1 MARIPAKTEAL
12 RDRLIDEAKRN
23 PMKAGILG
31 VLMLVLLIVVG
42 RQALQYLAPARAGA
56 AMPGGGASQGQ
67 AIVDQPG
74 PTARKAAAAGPDGAK
89 LPSTRKPLAKIQRNL
104 FLPNPSFFPPKEEDR
119 AKPKPI
125 VTPVDAAAARREA
138 QKRAVQTEAQALT
151 LQTTIVGAS
160 PTAIINGQVLGVGGW
175 LNGFR
180 VVSINSGSCVVEKK
194 GMRVT
199 LEMLK

>member
-12 RDRLIDEAKRN
+12 RDRLIDEVKRN

-42 RQALQYLAPARAGA
+42 RQVLQYVAPARAGA
-56 AMPGGGASQGQ
+56 AISGGGGSQGQ
-67 AIVDQPG
+67 ATADQPG
-74 PTARKAAAAGPDGAK
+74 PTARKAAAGPDGAK

-104 FLPNPSFFPPKEEDR
+104 FLPNSAFFPPKEEDK
-119 AKPKPI
+119 AKPKPT

-138 QKRAVQTEAQALT
+138 QRRAVQTEAQALT

-175 LNGFR
+175 LNGFQ